1 MSETAPYILNPV
13 QTPASLRTVYRSVQR
28 GNTTKE
34 EIKNDTSL
42 NEDLLN
48 QGISGLRAV
57 GLVGRREPD
66 YYTVDLPW
74 QTGDSELDFRL
85 GVLHNLAV
93 NAEESD
99 WGRQSVVLLNYQYLL
114 QKEIQAFSSDDGT
127 LYEKINRWQ
136 RDRGYAPHSQQG
148 EIDLNEVKFV
158 NWSRIAD
165 FLGLVHKAN
174 GRTHTVYPDPYV
186 IYLSIQLAVKEVGTG
201 SRVTI
206 TDYIDWLW
214 ENLLLVELTSDG
226 NVPSPLARA
235 LFNLARAEEI
245 RIIESGDAATVNLN
259 GVPRRKGID
268 KDANSIEVL
277 Q

>member
-1 MSETAPYILNPV
+1 MSETAPYILNAV
-13 QTPASLRTVYRSVQR
+13 QTPASLRTVYRSIQR
-28 GNTTKE
+28 GNTTE
-34 EIKNDTSL
+34 EELKNDTSL
-42 NEDLLN
+42 SDDLLN

-57 GLVGRREPD
+57 GLVGRQEPD

-74 QTGDSELDFRL
+74 QTGDENLDFQL

-93 NAEESD
+93 DAEESE

-114 QKEIQAFSSDDGT
+114 EKELQAFSSDDGT
-127 LYEKINRWQ
+127 LHEKINRWQ
-136 RDRGYAPHSQQG
+136 RDRGYVPRSQQG
-148 EIDLNEVKFV
+148 EIDLNEIKFV

-165 FLGLVHKAN
+165 FFGLVHKAN
-174 GRTHTVYPDPYV
+174 GRTHTVYPDPYM
-186 IYLSIQLAVKEVGTG
+186 IHTSIELAVNEAGNG
-201 SRVTI
+201 NRVTL
-206 TDYIDWLW
+206 TGYLNWLR

-235 LFNLARAEEI
+235 LFNLVRTEQI
-245 RIIESGDAATVNLN
+245 RIVESGDAATVQLN
-259 GVPRRKGID
+259 GVPRRAGID

>member
-1 MSETAPYILNPV
+1 MSETAPYILNAV
-13 QTPASLRTVYRSVQR
+13 QTPASLRTVYRSIER

-34 EIKNDTSL
+34 EIEKDTSL
-42 NEDLLN
+42 NDDLLN

-57 GLVGRREPD
+57 GLVGRQEPD

-74 QTGDSELDFRL
+74 QTGDEELNFRL

-93 NAEESD
+93 DAEESN
-99 WGRQSVVLLNYQYLL
+99 WGRQSVVLMNYMYLF
-114 QKEIQAFSSDDGT
+114 QKELQAFKSDDGT

-136 RDRGYAPHSQQG
+136 RERGYVPRSQQG
-148 EIDLNEVKFV
+148 EIDLNEIKFV

-165 FLGLVHKAN
+165 FLGLVHKAS
-174 GRTHTVYPDPYV
+174 GRTHTVYPDPYL
-186 IYLSIQLAVKEVGTG
+186 INISIQLAVNEVGTG
-201 SRVTI
+201 NRVTI
-206 TDYIDWLW
+206 NDYIDWLW

-226 NVPSPLARA
+226 NIPSPLARA
-235 LFNLARAEEI
+235 LFNLV
-245 RIIESGDAATVNLN
+245 RIEKIKIVESGDAAAVSLN